1 MDVIGVGFLAL
12 LLGLAGV
19 VFWLY
24 ALVDALR
31 RPKDNWLA
39 AGQDQLVWVMVV
51 VFLNLIGALVYVMVA
66 KPALDKAAAT
76 DQRMPTSV

>member
-31 RPKDNWLA
+31 RPKGNWLA